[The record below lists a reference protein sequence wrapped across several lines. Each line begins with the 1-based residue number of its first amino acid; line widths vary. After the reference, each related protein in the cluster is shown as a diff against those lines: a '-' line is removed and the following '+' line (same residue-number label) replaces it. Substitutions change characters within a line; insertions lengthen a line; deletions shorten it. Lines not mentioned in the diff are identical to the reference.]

1 MSRHDRQLCFQ
12 RDHRGRPDN
21 RRCLAVPQQHLGK
34 ADLLEGSGPEL
45 RQGARFRFTTFSFP
59 GGGNVTEYERPANR
73 KAADSQ
79 PSRHRL
85 PILL

>member
-1 MSRHDRQLCFQ
+1 VAGLTT
-12 RDHRGRPDN
+12 
-21 RRCLAVPQQHLGK
+21 
-34 ADLLEGSGPEL
+34 ADVWPFLNNTSEWPTYYEGSGPEL

-59 GGGNVTEYERPANR
+59 GGGKVTEYERPANR

-79 PSRHRL
+79 LSRHRL